1 MNSRLLLLIAIAC
14 LAACSLLSTPSG
26 TVKKFIAAA
35 EQGDAEAMTK
45 LFSQKAVQRF
55 GLEKIRRNNQQ
66 FADNASAAIKASG
79 KFHMENVKETT
90 TASGRRV
97 SFVYR
102 SEKGDQSLPL
112 IFDLSKE
119 SGAWKIDNIG
129 GNSID
134 NEDASAS
141 PTASPTTSPTPSPII
156 KIPEG
161 IEPPAPPAPGNANN
175 QNNAT
180 SNRPPISGGV
190 LNGKAIN
197 LPKPPYPPVARAAK
211 AAGTVVVQVTVD
223 ENGNVTAARAVSG
236 HPLLQAAATAAA
248 RQAKFNPTK
257 LSGQPVKVTGVI
269 TYQFTAE

>member
-55 GLEKIRRNNQQ
+55 GLEKIRSNNQQ

-90 TASGRRV
+90 TATGRRV
-97 SFVYR
+97 SFLYR

-119 SGAWKIDNIG
+119 GGAWKIDNIG

-134 NEDASAS
+134 ECVDGHRRIRLADA
-141 PTASPTTSPTPSPII
+141 
-156 KIPEG
+156 G
-161 IEPPAPPAPGNANN
+161 
-175 QNNAT
+175 
-180 SNRPPISGGV
+180 RRR
-190 LNGKAIN
+190 N
-197 LPKPPYPPVARAAK
+197 LIDQIGFIHAFSCRLAPVA
-211 AAGTVVVQVTVD
+211 GD
-223 ENGNVTAARAVSG
+223 
-236 HPLLQAAATAAA
+236 
-248 RQAKFNPTK
+248 
-257 LSGQPVKVTGVI
+257 
-269 TYQFTAE
+269 

>member
-55 GLEKIRRNNQQ
+55 GLEKIRSNNQR

-90 TASGRRV
+90 TATGRRV
-97 SFVYR
+97 SFLYR

-119 SGAWKIDNIG
+119 SGVWKIDNIG
-129 GNSID
+129 GNSSD
-134 NEDASAS
+134 DEDASAS
-141 PTASPTTSPTPSPII
+141 PTISPTASPII
-156 KIPEG
+156 KIPES
-161 IEPPAPPAPGNANN
+161 IEPPPPPAPGNANS
-175 QNNAT
+175 QSNAT
-180 SNRPPISGGV
+180 NNRPPISGGV
-190 LNGKAIN
+190 LNAKAIS

-223 ENGNVTAARAVSG
+223 ENGNVTEARAVTG

-248 RQAKFNPTK
+248 RAAKFNPSK
-257 LSGQPVKVTGVI
+257 LAGQTVKVTGVI
-269 TYQFTAE
+269 TYQFAAE

>member
-1 MNSRLLLLIAIAC
+1 MNSRLPLLIAIAC
-14 LAACSLLSTPSG
+14 LSACSLLSTPSG
-26 TVKKFIAAA
+26 TVKKFIASA

-55 GLEKIRRNNQQ
+55 GLEKIRSNNQQ

-90 TASGRRV
+90 TATGRRV

-102 SEKGDQSLPL
+102 SEKGDQSLTL

-119 SGAWKIDNIG
+119 SGVWKIDNIG

-141 PTASPTTSPTPSPII
+141 PTPSPII

-161 IEPPAPPAPGNANN
+161 IEPPPPPAPLNANN
-175 QNNAT
+175 HNNAT
-180 SNRPPISGGV
+180 NNRPPISGGV
-190 LNGKAIN
+190 LNGKAVS

>member
-1 MNSRLLLLIAIAC
+1 MNSRPLLLIAIAC

-55 GLEKIRRNNQQ
+55 GLEKIRSNNQQ

-90 TASGRRV
+90 TATGRRV

-102 SEKGDQSLPL
+102 SEKGDQSLTL

-119 SGAWKIDNIG
+119 SGVWKIDNIG

-141 PTASPTTSPTPSPII
+141 PTASPII

-161 IEPPAPPAPGNANN
+161 IEPPPPPAPLNANN
-175 QNNAT
+175 HNNAT
-180 SNRPPISGGV
+180 NNRPPISGGV
-190 LNGKAIN
+190 LNGKAIS

-211 AAGTVVVQVTVD
+211 ASGTVVVQVTVD

-248 RQAKFNPTK
+248 RAAKFNPTK